1 MKKDTYKAKPNTINY
16 IQLYDGKVLEIW
28 TSEVGTQI
36 TFNDHEKQPLLGYEH
51 EYAEKQKEK
60 QEPLFE
66 QLTHKFETF
75 KADVSKLT
83 TNNITFNYVDYIE
96 KVVK

>member
-1 MKKDTYKAKPNTINY
+1 MRKDTYEAEPNTFNY
-16 IQLYDGKVLEIW
+16 VKLYDGTVLEIW
-28 TSEVGTQI
+28 TSEMGTTI
-36 TFNDHEKQPLLGYEH
+36 TFNNHDRRFEDDCNKS
-51 EYAEKQKEK
+51 EK

-66 QLTHKFETF
+66 QLTHKYETF

-83 TNNITFNYVDYIE
+83 TNNITFHYVDFID

>member
-1 MKKDTYKAKPNTINY
+1 MKENTYEVEPSTINY
-16 IQLYDGKVLEIW
+16 IRLYNNRVLEIW
-28 TSEVGTQI
+28 TSEMGTTI
-36 TFNDHEKQPLLGYEH
+36 TFNNHDRRFEDDCNKS
-51 EYAEKQKEK
+51 EK

-83 TNNITFNYVDYIE
+83 VEDITFNYVEFIDKE
-96 KVVK
+96 VK